1 MRRLNVLLLTVL
13 GFATT
18 ALLLLA
24 ELRALPYIIAWL
36 APAGTPVRLVVAVA
50 ATALPLAWLLR
61 GYPALLHR
69 IAGGGGRRRA

>member
-18 ALLLLA
+18 ALLVLA
-24 ELRALPYIIAWL
+24 ELRALPYLMEWPATTHDAARVAIA
-36 APAGTPVRLVVAVA
+36 AVA
-50 ATALPLAWLLR
+50 TAVPLAWLLR

-69 IAGGGGRRRA
+69 IAGGNRRRA

>member
-24 ELRALPYIIAWL
+24 ELRALPYLMAWL
-36 APAGTPVRLVVAVA
+36 APTHDAVRLAVA
-50 ATALPLAWLLR
+50 AVATAVPLAWLLR

-69 IAGGGGRRRA
+69 IAGGRRRA